1 MQGTILLNPIEER
14 NRILDL
20 KIGLGK
26 AIQRTK
32 EASYSSG
39 VRINYKILDKIERL
53 YQFVGLHWIFV
64 TKEYLLEENILI
76 EEKFYT
82 DFNTGIFIDIY
93 CKRPLYS
100 CTVLPDDWG
109 MEHIAVMLGIF
120 PSISQARKNNWTGK
134 PKRGLHKHGLGAAKI
149 DTLTI
154 L

>member
-1 MQGTILLNPIEER
+1 MQSTILLNPIEER

-32 EASYSSG
+32 QASYSSG
-39 VRINYKILDKIERL
+39 IKINHNILDKIERL
-53 YQFVGLHWIFV
+53 YQFVGRHWIFV
-64 TKEYLLEENILI
+64 TKEYLLEENVLI

-82 DFNTGIFIDIY
+82 SFVGNIFIDIY
-93 CKRPLYS
+93 CKRPLYT

-109 MEHIAVMLGIF
+109 MEHIAVMLEVF

-134 PKRGLHKHGLGAAKI
+134 PKRGFHRHSLGAAKI